1 MKNQTDHTEWHLP
14 SIAMTQWIYSVK
26 DNDEY
31 KNRDFKSLVVRTSV
45 LTICIYNGYCLC
57 NKYVQ
62 IKFQINKYVVVI
74 KQSN

>member
-1 MKNQTDHTEWHLP
+1 MCTVKNQTDNTEGHLP

-45 LTICIYNGYCLC
+45 LTICIMVIVYA
-57 NKYVQ
+57 
-62 IKFQINKYVVVI
+62 INMFK
-74 KQSN
+74 SNFKLTNTL

>member
-1 MKNQTDHTEWHLP
+1 MCTVKNQTDNTEWHLP

-31 KNRDFKSLVVRTSV
+31 KNQVVSCKNFCSNH
-45 LTICIYNGYCLC
+45 LYNGYCLC